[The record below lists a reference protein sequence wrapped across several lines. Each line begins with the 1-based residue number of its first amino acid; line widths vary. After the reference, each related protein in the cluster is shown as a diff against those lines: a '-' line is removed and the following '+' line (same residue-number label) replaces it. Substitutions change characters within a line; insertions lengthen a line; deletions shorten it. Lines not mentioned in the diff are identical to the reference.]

1 VKDRQDNSVN
11 EGQTKQIHSTRFVSG
26 LESNY
31 SSSGGWK
38 TVGCVTPDGAK
49 VPEEYLVTVSS
60 IRNKCSV
67 ISILQD
73 PIQMNIASKWE
84 PFIPT
89 TLLNKGNLA
98 AQLVS
103 LGHRSLITKAS
114 SRRVWMGT
122 TPISLSLNMKFES
135 ISDSSKEV
143 TEAFK
148 TLQQICCPSDPSG
161 GQGISVFDMANA
173 LSSLNPGK
181 IKEALSK
188 APTLI
193 PPGPSPFTM
202 EGVLNL
208 RSAGNLGGGIGINAT
223 EERIDGGDVIII
235 EIGRFL
241 TFYNVIVNDVKVTVP
256 PKMAISGDPISASVN
271 ITFETYEMITREELD
286 KMYTKGVLSTG

>member
-1 VKDRQDNSVN
+1 MRDKQDSSINK
-11 EGQTKQIHSTRFVSG
+11 GQTKQIHSTRFVSG

-38 TVGCVTPDGAK
+38 TVGYVTPDGAK
-49 VPEEYLVTVSS
+49 VPEGYLVTVSS
-60 IRNKCSV
+60 IRNQCSV

-73 PIQMNIASKWE
+73 PIQMDISSKWE

-89 TLLNKGNLA
+89 TLLNTGNLYT
-98 AQLVS
+98 QLAT

-148 TLQQICCPSDPSG
+148 TLQKICCPSDPSG
-161 GQGISVFDMANA
+161 GEGTDVIGMANA
-173 LSSLNPGK
+173 FNSLDAGK
-181 IKEALSK
+181 IGTALSK
-188 APTLI
+188 TPILI
-193 PPGPSPFTM
+193 PPGPTPFTT

-208 RSAGNLGGGIGINAT
+208 RSAGDLGGGVGVNAT
-223 EERIDGGDVIII
+223 KERLNGGDVIIV

-241 TFYNVIVNDVKVTVP
+241 TFYNVIVNNVKVMVP
-256 PKMAISGDPISASVN
+256 PKCQSV
-271 ITFETYEMITREELD
+271 MIQL
-286 KMYTKGVLSTG
+286 VHQ